1 MVSRRLPEPR
11 WAIEAPL
18 GLGELW
24 ELWEPGPKWELG
36 ERSVFE
42 AEWEL
47 GERSVFGAGWV
58 PGGLWGV
65 GEQWGFGEMQP
76 LP

>member
-36 ERSVFE
+36 ERSVFG
-42 AEWEL
+42 AE
-47 GERSVFGAGWV
+47 WV